1 MKKLKGK
8 KVEFVGLTD
17 YVLHRIGEIVDS
29 DGYLSVSKSLGGYK
43 YSLRIRTKDEDK
55 RDFVMHHLGGYP
67 SVQEKEKEVFYWLN
81 LNQFRCL
88 EALKVLYNFI
98 PKNRKQA
105 RLVFDLIDLIKK
117 NHFRRLSDEAK
128 AERENL
134 MNEVK
139 ALNKARFEDS
149 SNSPTLLTGQESSK
163 DSTESAQ
170 GFGDF

>member
-1 MKKLKGK
+1 MKKQRRKA
-8 KVEFVGLTD
+8 VEFVDLTEE
-17 YVLHRIGEIVDS
+17 VLRKIGEIVDS
-29 DGYLSVSKSLGGYK
+29 DGYLSVSKIIGGYK

-67 SVQEKEKEVFYWLN
+67 SVQEKGNEVFYWLN
-81 LNQFRCL
+81 MNQFRCI

-117 NHFRRLSDEAK
+117 NHFRKLSDEAK

-134 MNEVK
+134 MKEVK

-149 SNSPTLLTGQESSK
+149 SNSPTLLTGQESS
-163 DSTESAQ
+163 DGS
-170 GFGDF
+170 